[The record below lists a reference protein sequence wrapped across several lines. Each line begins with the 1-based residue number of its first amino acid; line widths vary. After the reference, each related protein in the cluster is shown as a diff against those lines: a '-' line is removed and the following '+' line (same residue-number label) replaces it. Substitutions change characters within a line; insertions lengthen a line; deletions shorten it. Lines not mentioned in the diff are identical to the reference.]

1 MAQPCS
7 ILPMPVGQISPSHLG
22 TCLSLPG
29 LGSLKPRLALV
40 SLPISPLGTQPEA
53 RCPVPP
59 HGAPEEH
66 NQLLWVHVIVRLG
79 AHGWG
84 GSLVHVG
91 GTAAGRVCRG
101 AHKPVGGSGALA
113 RGSGEG
119 ALLCLSRVWKDKGPS
134 EPGALAVGAEPWVPG
149 PLMTKAQFP
158 PQGWARYVCV
168 RGGGR
173 G

>member
-66 NQLLWVHVIVRLG
+66 NLLLWVHVIVRLG

-84 GSLVHVG
+84 RSLVHVG
-91 GTAAGRVCRG
+91 GVASSRVCRG
-101 AHKPVGGSGALA
+101 AHKPVGGSGASA
-113 RGSGEG
+113 GRGSG
-119 ALLCLSRVWKDKGPS
+119 APSCLSQVWKDN
-134 EPGALAVGAEPWVPG
+134 W
-149 PLMTKAQFP
+149 PLSLGLRCRGGYPAQFP
-158 PQGWARYVCV
+158 SP
-168 RGGGR
+168 GR
-173 G
+173 GQVGSGRE

>member
-1 MAQPCS
+1 
-7 ILPMPVGQISPSHLG
+7 MPVGQISPSHLG

-66 NQLLWVHVIVRLG
+66 NLLLWVHVIVRLG

-84 GSLVHVG
+84 GGEATRDTDRRLSPNCPHVPPG
-91 GTAAGRVCRG
+91 QRPEKRPAQAQYCRKHYNHHF
-101 AHKPVGGSGALA
+101 HKRPSQKQ
-113 RGSGEG
+113 
-119 ALLCLSRVWKDKGPS
+119 LLCLCLRPINKFS
-134 EPGALAVGAEPWVPG
+134 PGACESSIY
-149 PLMTKAQFP
+149 KASH
-158 PQGWARYVCV
+158 QGQI
-168 RGGGR
+168 
-173 G
+173 

>member
-22 TCLSLPG
+22 TCLRLPG
-29 LGSLKPRLALV
+29 LGSLRPRLALV

-59 HGAPEEH
+59 HGAPKEH
-66 NQLLWVHVIVRLG
+66 NLLLWVHVIVRLG

-91 GTAAGRVCRG
+91 GVASSRVCRS

-113 RGSGEG
+113 RGSGEEHFCVFLG
-119 ALLCLSRVWKDKGPS
+119 CGRTKGPLS
-134 EPGALAVGAEPWVPG
+134 LGLWLWQQGPGYQVPS
-149 PLMTKAQFP
+149 
-158 PQGWARYVCV
+158 
-168 RGGGR
+168 
-173 G
+173 